1 MPRTRCSVGTRG
13 GCGSIYNATLG
24 YTLQHDATLG
34 RLAVQRC
41 GLTFPR
47 HLTDYI
53 NSINYAAQSLQ
64 TMTAV
69 AMLRRLVTL
78 YMMR

>member
-1 MPRTRCSVGTRG
+1 
-13 GCGSIYNATLG
+13 
-24 YTLQHDATLG
+24 LQHDATLG
-34 RLAVQRC
+34 RLAQQRF

-53 NSINYAAQSLQ
+53 NSINYATQSLQ

-69 AMLRRLVTL
+69 AILHRLITL
-78 YMMR
+78 GMMR